1 MSLLEIKNLCKEFEG
16 VTPLKNIDLTV
27 EQGEVI
33 SIIGPSGTGKST
45 LLRCINRLE
54 TPTSGSIIIDGDD
67 VCEKGTDLTAVRKKV
82 GMVFQSF
89 NLFGHKS
96 IIENIIMPQM
106 DLLGK
111 SRNEARTEA
120 LLQLRRVGLE
130 EKAYNMPDELSGG
143 QKQRVAIARALA
155 MHPQIML
162 YDEPTSALDPTMVTE
177 VKNVIRHLAEDGMT
191 MLVVTHEM
199 RLVRDISTR
208 VLYMDQ
214 GEIYEQ
220 GTPEEI
226 FTSPK
231 RELTRAFVLRITS
244 WNWETSEN
252 GRDFIA
258 MIASLEEFCRSRFMS
273 RKMMNN
279 CEMVFEEIYSNYFL
293 PLFEKEKNSN
303 AQFILEAQGE
313 NEKLTLT
320 VITEGTETD
329 PFSAEIDET
338 AALILKSKAKRIGTD
353 KKNIAMIEIKQN

>member
-1 MSLLEIKNLCKEFEG
+1 M
-16 VTPLKNIDLTV
+16 
-27 EQGEVI
+27 
-33 SIIGPSGTGKST
+33 
-45 LLRCINRLE
+45 
-54 TPTSGSIIIDGDD
+54 
-67 VCEKGTDLTAVRKKV
+67 
-82 GMVFQSF
+82 
-89 NLFGHKS
+89 
-96 IIENIIMPQM
+96 
-106 DLLGK
+106 
-111 SRNEARTEA
+111 
-120 LLQLRRVGLE
+120 GLE

-155 MHPQIML
+155 MHPQIMF

-199 RLVRDISTR
+199 RLARDISTR

-279 CEMVFEEIYSNYFL
+279 CEMVFEEIINSLIKTNNRPLMLNRQKRKIVIITAEISNYFRHV
-293 PLFEKEKNSN
+293 S
-303 AQFILEAQGE
+303 
-313 NEKLTLT
+313 
-320 VITEGTETD
+320 
-329 PFSAEIDET
+329 S
-338 AALILKSKAKRIGTD
+338 LKSSNGFF
-353 KKNIAMIEIKQN
+353 IAA

>member
-1 MSLLEIKNLCKEFEG
+1 MSLLEIKNLCKEYND
-16 VTPLKNIDLTV
+16 VTPLKNVNLTV

-54 TPTSGSIIIDGDD
+54 TPSSGSVIVDGED
-67 VCEKGTDLTAVRKKV
+67 VCRKETDLTAVRKKV

-111 SRNEARTEA
+111 SREEAKKEA

-130 EKAYNMPDELSGG
+130 QKAYHMPDELSGG

-155 MHPQIML
+155 MKPEIML
-162 YDEPTSALDPTMVTE
+162 FDEPTSALDPTMVTE

-191 MLVVTHEM
+191 MLIVTHEM
-199 RLVRDISTR
+199 RLARDISTR

-226 FTSPK
+226 FNSPK
-231 RELTRAFVLRITS
+231 KELTRAFVLRITS
-244 WNWETSEN
+244 WNCSAN
-252 GRDFIA
+252 QHNRDFIA
-258 MIASLEEFCRSRFMS
+258 MMASLEEFCRSRFMNK
-273 RKMMNN
+273 KMENT
-279 CEMVFEEIYSNYFL
+279 CEIVFEEIYSGYFS
-293 PLFEKEKNSN
+293 PLFEKDEKIN
-303 AQFILEAQGE
+303 AEFILEVQGE

-320 VITEGTETD
+320 VITKGTKTD
-329 PFSAEIDET
+329 PFSAEID
-338 AALILKSKAKRIGTD
+338 
-353 KKNIAMIEIKQN
+353 

>member
-1 MSLLEIKNLCKEFEG
+1 
-16 VTPLKNIDLTV
+16 
-27 EQGEVI
+27 
-33 SIIGPSGTGKST
+33 
-45 LLRCINRLE
+45 
-54 TPTSGSIIIDGDD
+54 
-67 VCEKGTDLTAVRKKV
+67 
-82 GMVFQSF
+82 
-89 NLFGHKS
+89 
-96 IIENIIMPQM
+96 MPQM

-155 MHPQIML
+155 MHPQIMF

-199 RLVRDISTR
+199 RLARDISTR

-338 AALILKSKAKRIGTD
+338 AALILKSKAVQISTAE
-353 KKNIAMIEIKQN
+353 KNTAVFEIRVSSKTI

>member
-1 MSLLEIKNLCKEFEG
+1 
-16 VTPLKNIDLTV
+16 
-27 EQGEVI
+27 
-33 SIIGPSGTGKST
+33 
-45 LLRCINRLE
+45 
-54 TPTSGSIIIDGDD
+54 
-67 VCEKGTDLTAVRKKV
+67 
-82 GMVFQSF
+82 MVFQSF
-89 NLFGHKS
+89 NLFGHKN

-106 DLLGK
+106 DLLGQT
-111 SRNEARTEA
+111 RDEARKEA

-162 YDEPTSALDPTMVTE
+162 FDEPTSALDPTMVTE
-177 VKNVIRHLAEDGMT
+177 VKNVIRHLAEDGTT
-191 MLVVTHEM
+191 MLIVTHEM
-199 RLVRDISTR
+199 WLAKDISTR

-226 FTSPK
+226 FISPK
-231 RELTRAFVLRITS
+231 REMTRAFVLRITS
-244 WNWETSEN
+244 WNWSTAEN
-252 GRDFIA
+252 GRDFIS
-258 MIASLEEFCRSRFMS
+258 MIASLEEFCHSRFMS
-273 RKMMNN
+273 KKMMNS

-303 AQFILEAQGE
+303 VQFILEAQGE

-320 VITEGTETD
+320 VITDGTKTD

-338 AALILKSKAKRIGTD
+338 AALILKSKAVRISTGKENT
-353 KKNIAMIEIKQN
+353 AMFEIKLS